1 MKAEQQNI
9 KRLLNT
15 AKGQIDGVNK
25 MIDDDKYCI
34 DISNQIMATIAILKK
49 VNIEILDAHLKCCVL
64 HADDREREAKIS
76 EISEVLKK
84 ALKYYGSTSPCIKQP
99 KPFLLQVHPGES
111 GAPLQFALQLPVIV
125 LHSAAVITV
134 IC

>member
-34 DISNQIMATIAILKK
+34 DISNQIMATIATLKK

-64 HADDREREAKIS
+64 HADDREREAKIN

-84 ALKYYGSTSPCIKQP
+84 ALK
-99 KPFLLQVHPGES
+99 
-111 GAPLQFALQLPVIV
+111 
-125 LHSAAVITV
+125 
-134 IC
+134 

>member
-1 MKAEQQNI
+1 MQADKQNI

-15 AKGQIDGVNK
+15 AKGQIDGLNR

-64 HADDREREAKIS
+64 HSDNEEREAKIN
-76 EISEVLKK
+76 EISDVLKK
-84 ALKYYGSTSPCIKQP
+84 ALK
-99 KPFLLQVHPGES
+99 
-111 GAPLQFALQLPVIV
+111 
-125 LHSAAVITV
+125 
-134 IC
+134 

>member
-15 AKGQIDGVNK
+15 AKGQIDGLNK

-49 VNIEILDAHLKCCVL
+49 VNIEILDAHFFTQMTVNVKPRSTKYPKCSRK
-64 HADDREREAKIS
+64 H
-76 EISEVLKK
+76 
-84 ALKYYGSTSPCIKQP
+84 
-99 KPFLLQVHPGES
+99 
-111 GAPLQFALQLPVIV
+111 
-125 LHSAAVITV
+125 
-134 IC
+134 

>member
-1 MKAEQQNI
+1 MQAEKQNI

-15 AKGQIDGVNK
+15 ARGQIDGLNK

-34 DISNQIMATIAILKK
+34 DISNQIMSTIAILKK

-64 HADDREREAKIS
+64 HSNDEERATKIE

-84 ALKYYGSTSPCIKQP
+84 ALK
-99 KPFLLQVHPGES
+99 
-111 GAPLQFALQLPVIV
+111 
-125 LHSAAVITV
+125 
-134 IC
+134 

>member
-15 AKGQIDGVNK
+15 AKGQIDGLNK

-64 HADDREREAKIS
+64 HADDRERETKIN
-76 EISEVLKK
+76 EISDALRTKAVLVF
-84 ALKYYGSTSPCIKQP
+84 CIS
-99 KPFLLQVHPGES
+99 PFLSHCYTCLTWFVGV
-111 GAPLQFALQLPVIV
+111 GNR
-125 LHSAAVITV
+125 
-134 IC
+134 

>member
-15 AKGQIDGVNK
+15 AKGQIDGLNK

-34 DISNQIMATIAILKK
+34 DISNKIMATIAILKK
-49 VNIEILDAHLKCCVL
+49 VNIEILDAHFKCWVL
-64 HADDREREAKIS
+64 HADDREREAKIN

-84 ALKYYGSTSPCIKQP
+84 ALK
-99 KPFLLQVHPGES
+99 
-111 GAPLQFALQLPVIV
+111 
-125 LHSAAVITV
+125 
-134 IC
+134 

>member
-15 AKGQIDGVNK
+15 A
-25 MIDDDKYCI
+25 
-34 DISNQIMATIAILKK
+34 IAILKK

-64 HADDREREAKIS
+64 HADDRERETKIN

-84 ALKYYGSTSPCIKQP
+84 ALK
-99 KPFLLQVHPGES
+99 
-111 GAPLQFALQLPVIV
+111 
-125 LHSAAVITV
+125 
-134 IC
+134 

>member
-15 AKGQIDGVNK
+15 AKGQIDGLNK

-49 VNIEILDAHLKCCVL
+49 GQYRN
-64 HADDREREAKIS
+64 
-76 EISEVLKK
+76 
-84 ALKYYGSTSPCIKQP
+84 P
-99 KPFLLQVHPGES
+99 
-111 GAPLQFALQLPVIV
+111 
-125 LHSAAVITV
+125 
-134 IC
+134 

>member
-64 HADDREREAKIS
+64 HADDRERD

-84 ALKYYGSTSPCIKQP
+84 ALK
-99 KPFLLQVHPGES
+99 
-111 GAPLQFALQLPVIV
+111 
-125 LHSAAVITV
+125 
-134 IC
+134 

>member
-15 AKGQIDGVNK
+15 AKGQIDGLNK

-64 HADDREREAKIS
+64 HADDRERETKIN

-84 ALKYYGSTSPCIKQP
+84 ALKSHWSFYHDTEQNRFYNRCLKRDRACHRH
-99 KPFLLQVHPGES
+99 PFCSRRLSACPLL
-111 GAPLQFALQLPVIV
+111 
-125 LHSAAVITV
+125 SAKHTAA
-134 IC
+134 

>member
-1 MKAEQQNI
+1 MLLIEKTCSLTLNHTHKNARIIINTDTPGGCQRKELAMKAEQQNI

-15 AKGQIDGVNK
+15 AKGQIDGLNK

-64 HADDREREAKIS
+64 HADDRERETKIN

-84 ALKYYGSTSPCIKQP
+84 ALK
-99 KPFLLQVHPGES
+99 
-111 GAPLQFALQLPVIV
+111 
-125 LHSAAVITV
+125 
-134 IC
+134 

>member
-15 AKGQIDGVNK
+15 AKGQIDGLNK

-49 VNIEILDAHLKCCVL
+49 VNIEILDAHLKCVFFTQMTVNVKP
-64 HADDREREAKIS
+64 RS
-76 EISEVLKK
+76 T
-84 ALKYYGSTSPCIKQP
+84 KYP
-99 KPFLLQVHPGES
+99 KCSRKH
-111 GAPLQFALQLPVIV
+111 
-125 LHSAAVITV
+125 
-134 IC
+134 